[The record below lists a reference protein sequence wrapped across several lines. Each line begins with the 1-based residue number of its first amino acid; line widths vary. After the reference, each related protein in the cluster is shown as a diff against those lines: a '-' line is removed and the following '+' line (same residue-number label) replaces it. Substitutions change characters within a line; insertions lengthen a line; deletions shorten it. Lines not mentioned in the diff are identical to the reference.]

1 MPVTIVDAN
10 FNPAPAVQRA
20 AISAN
25 VGVLGG
31 TEVQRKA
38 ISSVFGVPDV
48 GARIIEKTITLG
60 PGIMAVQV
68 KLSQT
73 AGLLAWLSDS
83 GVQVGALLDL
93 EPLRAHSL
101 ELRFTP
107 SSRDRFLQL
116 NLEVV
121 NS

>member
-10 FNPAPAVQRA
+10 FNPAPTVQRA
-20 AISAN
+20 AMTSN

-48 GARIIEKTITLG
+48 GARVLEKTITLG
-60 PGIMAVQV
+60 PGIMVVQV
-68 KLSQT
+68 RLSQT
-73 AGLLAWLSDS
+73 AGLLAWLSDT
-83 GVQVGALLDL
+83 GVQIGALLDL
-93 EPLRAHSL
+93 EPLRNHSL

-121 NS
+121 NP